1 MGYGRYIAAVALAV
15 LAAAG
20 PVAAQQLLPPPV
32 SVPGGRE
39 VSVDLIANLI
49 YNSNVAAS
57 NEASAAARGLTQ
69 ADEIFN
75 PAVNFTL
82 ARNIGSQLA
91 FLQGGAGYN
100 FYDHNSVLDR
110 ANLDISGGLNGRLG
124 PCDDTLTGSYVLQQ
138 SDLDY
143 TQTNTVKNLV
153 QLPTVGL
160 TATCGRPI
168 GFAPTASVSGSWRIN
183 SSETLKP
190 SDSGTFNATAGLAYR
205 QPALGVITA
214 FGEYGET
221 NFQNS
226 QIYFNG
232 SILTSGYNIYGGG
245 ISYSR
250 NIGARLDLT
259 ASLSYISLVENIP
272 GTQGFNGITYSFDG
286 TYKVGPRLTA
296 HARFARA
303 TLPSNQTNGTFSLS
317 EVYEADA
324 SYLASSRLTFDLLG
338 SITHQTFEGVP
349 LNNALALTEQTID
362 KINASATFKAS
373 QHLSLTLNGGW
384 QQRDANEPG
393 FSYSAAIVSLA
404 VSAPF

>member
-1 MGYGRYIAAVALAV
+1 M
-15 LAAAG
+15 
-20 PVAAQQLLPPPV
+20 
-32 SVPGGRE
+32 
-39 VSVDLIANLI
+39 
-49 YNSNVAAS
+49 
-57 NEASAAARGLTQ
+57 
-69 ADEIFN
+69 
-75 PAVNFTL
+75 
-82 ARNIGSQLA
+82 
-91 FLQGGAGYN
+91 
-100 FYDHNSVLDR
+100 
-110 ANLDISGGLNGRLG
+110 G

-138 SDLDY
+138 GDLDY

-183 SSETLKP
+183 GAETLNA
-190 SDSGTFNATAGLAYR
+190 SNSGTFNATAGLAYR

-214 FGEYGET
+214 FGEYGAT
-221 NFQNS
+221 NFPNS
-226 QIYFNG
+226 LPIYFNG
-232 SILTSGYNIYGGG
+232 TALTSGYNIYGGG
-245 ISYSR
+245 ISYAR

-259 ASLSYISLVENIP
+259 ASLSYISLVEYIP
-272 GTQGFNGITYSFDG
+272 GSQGFSGLTYSFDG

-324 SYLASSRLTFDLLG
+324 NYLASSRLTFELLG

-362 KINASATFKAS
+362 RINASALPSRRAS
-373 QHLSLTLNGGW
+373 ICRS
-384 QQRDANEPG
+384 R
-393 FSYSAAIVSLA
+393 
-404 VSAPF
+404 